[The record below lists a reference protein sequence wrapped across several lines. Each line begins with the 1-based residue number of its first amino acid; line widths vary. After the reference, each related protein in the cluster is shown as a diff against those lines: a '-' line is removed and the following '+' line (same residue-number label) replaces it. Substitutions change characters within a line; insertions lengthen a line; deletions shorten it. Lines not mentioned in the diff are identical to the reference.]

1 MSFNQVSVRR
11 SNVRMYVGMV
21 GKTTLLALA
30 RYFEKSLMKILRNLV
45 RYLALPFALFLSILM
60 RNITKFLA
68 RFREILC
75 HLILDGT
82 ECLHIL
88 FISTKRT
95 QLHNINFMTCSKAEI

>member
-60 RNITKFLA
+60 RNITKILA

-82 ECLHIL
+82 VVGATVSDLGL
-88 FISTKRT
+88 PWD
-95 QLHNINFMTCSKAEI
+95 LLAEIDFLV